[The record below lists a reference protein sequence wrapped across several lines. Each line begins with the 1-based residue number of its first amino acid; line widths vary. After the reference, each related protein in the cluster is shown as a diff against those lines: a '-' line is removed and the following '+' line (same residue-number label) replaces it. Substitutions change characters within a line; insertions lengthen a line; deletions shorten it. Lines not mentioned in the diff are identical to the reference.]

1 MDRRA
6 FLQRALHSEHGS
18 TVAQAAAVA
27 LLAAAL
33 ISAILLV
40 SPQLNS
46 AAERAFTCLA
56 EAISGNGG
64 ACAGDSAASNDAP
77 SQPTAKQES
86 CGGWCQVGGFFK
98 GFGSGAVD
106 TIKGLATLGGDAIK
120 YAFGD
125 QETREKYA
133 ALVQA
138 IKDDPLGAGKA
149 MLGAMVEPI
158 VADWKAG
165 RYGEA
170 LGRGTFEIATIVVG
184 DKGAGKLGKL
194 GKVDNVV
201 NGIARSGDEASDATR
216 IARGAVPC
224 VASVAPARRIR
235 GLASPLAEGCL
246 RGKRAAEA
254 SQRAEEASKA
264 AARAAGGSIDYGRL
278 DALGRAMGIRARITR
293 GMIRTGSDPNPNI
306 RPPGFDS
313 SKGHARGHLLGDQLG
328 GSGKVDSNLVTLF
341 QDGPNSPVMRDF
353 ETQVRRA
360 VESGQVIDYKVTPI
374 YNGSDPIP
382 VGVTMEAKGVNP
394 GDDFDLSVTVINQP
408 KK

>member
-6 FLQRALHSEHGS
+6 FLRRALRSEHGS

-33 ISAILLV
+33 ISAMLLV
-40 SPQLNS
+40 SPQLSS
-46 AAERAFTCLA
+46 ATERAFACLA
-56 EAISGNGG
+56 AAISGSGG
-64 ACAGDSAASNDAP
+64 ACGSGGNAASGDTP
-77 SQPTAKQES
+77 SQPAQKQED
-86 CGGWCQVGGFFK
+86 CNGWCQVGGFFK

-106 TIKGLATLGGDAIK
+106 TVKGLVTLGGDAIK
-120 YAFGD
+120 YALGD
-125 QETREKYA
+125 DETRQKYA
-133 ALVQA
+133 ALAQA
-138 IKDDPLGAGKA
+138 IKDDPLGTGKA
-149 MLGAMVEPI
+149 LLGAMVEPI
-158 VADWKAG
+158 VEDWKAG

-170 LGRGTFEIATIVVG
+170 LGRGTFEIVTVVVG

-201 NGIARSGDEASDATR
+201 NGVARSGDEAADAGRVTR
-216 IARGAVPC
+216 GGVPC
-224 VASVAPARRIR
+224 VAFGRVR
-235 GLASPLAEGCL
+235 GLAAPLAEGCL
-246 RGKRAAEA
+246 RGKRAAGA
-254 SQRAEEASKA
+254 SQRAEDASKA
-264 AARAAGGSIDYGRL
+264 AARAAGGSIDYGKL
-278 DALGRAMGIRARITR
+278 DALGRPTGIRAQITR
-293 GMIRTGSDPNPNI
+293 GMIKTGSDPNPNI

-360 VESGQVIDYKVTPI
+360 VESGQVIDYRVTPI

-382 VGVTMEAKGVNP
+382 IGVTMEAKGVNP